1 MVVSGG
7 WIEVD
12 GVLVE
17 VEVEVEELD
26 EMAPVVFVVVVV
38 VSGVGV
44 EAPIV
49 VVSGVEAVEVL
60 ILVLEVLN
68 LKRHNTLPTQRNA
81 NFRPKKEFL
90 SLIFVF

>member
-7 WIEVD
+7 WVGVD
-12 GVLVE
+12 GVL

-26 EMAPVVFVVVVV
+26 EMALVVFVAVV

-49 VVSGVEAVEVL
+49 VVSGVVAVEALIMVL
-60 ILVLEVLN
+60 VVLN
-68 LKRHNTLPTQRNA
+68 LKRHNIFSTQRSA
-81 NFRPKKEFL
+81 NFRTKKEFL